1 MIRLARYLKPYMGM
15 VLLAIVLLFAQ
26 ANFDLALPDY
36 LSRIVNVGIQQGGI
50 ENAVPLAMRES
61 QMAKLLI
68 FVSDEDRAAVLD
80 AYKLIDQASPE
91 YETAVQDYPIL
102 GTEPVYV
109 RSAMSQEEI
118 DRLSPVTGRA
128 ILVVSLIDRLMADP
142 SSIPDLGADLP
153 FDPSMIPPGADLFA
167 LLAQLPAAQLEQIK
181 SRIGEQFAL
190 LGDRAI
196 IQAAARPIQAE
207 YEAVGLDTHELQT
220 SYILGVG
227 GVMLLLTL
235 SAGACTIAVGFLAA
249 RTAAGAGR
257 DIRKDLFSKVESFS
271 STEFDSFSTASLIT
285 RTTNDVTQ
293 IQTVIMMLRLAFFAP
308 IMGIGGV
315 IRALG
320 KGGSM
325 WWLIAVAVLT
335 LIGLVLV
342 VVSIAMPKFK
352 AVQKLI
358 DRINLVARESLS
370 GMMVIRA
377 FNRQAFEE
385 NRFDKANVD
394 LTAVM
399 LFINRVMV
407 IMMPVMMLIMNGLAM
422 AIIWVGAHQI
432 AEANMQVGDMMA
444 FIQYAMQI
452 VMSFLMLTMLFVFL
466 PRAAVS
472 ADRIADVL
480 DTEPVIRDPQQ
491 PREFARATHGE
502 IEFRRVSFRYPGAPE
517 NILRDITFTAQPG
530 QTIGVIG
537 PTGCGKSTLVNL
549 IPRFYDVSE
558 GAVLVDGVDVR
569 EVSQQDLRDRI
580 GYIPQTGTLFSGT
593 IESNLLYADENASAE
608 TLREAIGVAQASEF
622 VFADELGL
630 QAPIAQGGANV
641 SGGQKQRLSIARAL
655 VKKPPIYIFDDSFSA
670 LDFRTDQAL
679 RAALKQKTGDSTVL
693 IVTQRVGTI
702 KNADQIIVLEE
713 GRLCGVGT
721 HHHLME
727 CCECYRE
734 IALSQLSA
742 EELA

>member
-235 SAGACTIAVGFLAA
+235 SAGACTIGG
-249 RTAAGAGR
+249 RRGA
-257 DIRKDLFSKVESFS
+257 
-271 STEFDSFSTASLIT
+271 
-285 RTTNDVTQ
+285 
-293 IQTVIMMLRLAFFAP
+293 
-308 IMGIGGV
+308 
-315 IRALG
+315 
-320 KGGSM
+320 
-325 WWLIAVAVLT
+325 
-335 LIGLVLV
+335 
-342 VVSIAMPKFK
+342 
-352 AVQKLI
+352 
-358 DRINLVARESLS
+358 
-370 GMMVIRA
+370 
-377 FNRQAFEE
+377 
-385 NRFDKANVD
+385 
-394 LTAVM
+394 
-399 LFINRVMV
+399 
-407 IMMPVMMLIMNGLAM
+407 
-422 AIIWVGAHQI
+422 
-432 AEANMQVGDMMA
+432 
-444 FIQYAMQI
+444 
-452 VMSFLMLTMLFVFL
+452 
-466 PRAAVS
+466 
-472 ADRIADVL
+472 
-480 DTEPVIRDPQQ
+480 
-491 PREFARATHGE
+491 
-502 IEFRRVSFRYPGAPE
+502 RYPQG
-517 NILRDITFTAQPG
+517 
-530 QTIGVIG
+530 
-537 PTGCGKSTLVNL
+537 S
-549 IPRFYDVSE
+549 
-558 GAVLVDGVDVR
+558 
-569 EVSQQDLRDRI
+569 
-580 GYIPQTGTLFSGT
+580 
-593 IESNLLYADENASAE
+593 
-608 TLREAIGVAQASEF
+608 
-622 VFADELGL
+622 L
-630 QAPIAQGGANV
+630 QQGGELL
-641 SGGQKQRLSIARAL
+641 QH
-655 VKKPPIYIFDDSFSA
+655 
-670 LDFRTDQAL
+670 
-679 RAALKQKTGDSTVL
+679 
-693 IVTQRVGTI
+693 RVRQLLHCLPDH
-702 KNADQIIVLEE
+702 A
-713 GRLCGVGT
+713 
-721 HHHLME
+721 HHE
-727 CCECYRE
+727 
-734 IALSQLSA
+734 
-742 EELA
+742 